1 MIRRRRAYSFQ
12 ASEPMA
18 GIAKTLPAISRWARR
33 GAGAV
38 LVAAVF
44 AMCAQA
50 QEAPER
56 NAAALAQKPPPATPQ
71 QKTSLTGNP
80 LWRIA
85 LGALEETRAR
95 PIFSPS
101 RRPPSPPVVAAVPPP
116 PPPRPP
122 PASEPDH
129 LKLTLMGTVIGEAD
143 RIGVFVDEASKE
155 VIRIR
160 IGESHGGWTLRSVH
174 RRAANFEKDDQ
185 EASLLLP
192 TPGAEQPAPV
202 TGGAAS
208 KIGVTLSTGGAGV
221 CGNGRGAGGSPENCA
236 RSAAPVIPAS
246 APATRRAREIRQD
259 ILSIAVQH

>member
-18 GIAKTLPAISRWARR
+18 GIVKTLPAISRWARR

-44 AMCAQA
+44 GICAQA

-56 NAAALAQKPPPATPQ
+56 NAAALAQKPPSAAPQ

-85 LGALEETRAR
+85 LAALQETRAR

-101 RRPPSPPVVAAVPPP
+101 RRPPSPPAVAAVPPP
-116 PPPRPP
+116 PPPKPP
-122 PASEPDH
+122 AASEPDH
-129 LKLTLMGTVIGEAD
+129 LKLTLVGTVIGESA

-160 IGESHGGWTLRSVH
+160 IGESHGGWTLRSVQ

-192 TPGAEQPAPV
+192 TPSAEQPAPV
-202 TGGAAS
+202 AGGTAS
-208 KIGVTLSTGGAGV
+208 KTGVTSSTGGAGV
-221 CGNGRGAGGSPENCA
+221 CGNGRGVGGVPENCA
-236 RSAAPVIPAS
+236 RSAAPVTS